1 MGKRILIVD
10 DELDMLVL
18 MKACLSRITNGH
30 EVDTACSGEE
40 ALDKMDGQS
49 FDLVIT
55 DLRMPGID
63 GLQLIEQVQNRYPGT
78 KFVLV
83 TACGSADVE
92 AQATRLGLL
101 GYFTKPFVRQR
112 MLATVQAALA

>member
-10 DELDMLVL
+10 DELDMLLL
-18 MKACLSRITNGH
+18 MKASLSRITNGH
-30 EVDTACSGEE
+30 EVHTACSGEE
-40 ALDKMDGQS
+40 ALGKVDGQA

-63 GLQLIEQVQNRYPGT
+63 GLELIERIQTRYPRT

-83 TACGSADVE
+83 TACGSAEVE
-92 AQATRLGLL
+92 AQAIRLGLL
-101 GYFTKPFVRQR
+101 GYFTKPFARQR